1 MEIDLTD
8 ESEDVHGPETS
19 YLIEA
24 VGSVL
29 RLYMAEVLMK
39 RPVDPVDYLA
49 RCLKKH
55 AQVSD
60 AEMKESVEAVVIEDG
75 VSVNKLEDTLTEV
88 ETRNEGD
95 EKREEGG
102 DVDGGG
108 YRGDDDE
115 EEEDNVR
122 ERSEVDEALYN
133 GGGEKD
139 DEGGDGGNELHSD
152 FEDSIQETH
161 EDDQS
166 ISKFGEETE
175 DEVTFESSSKQELN
189 DTPLDGIDDLG
200 DGEAD
205 RDSEV
210 Q

>member
-60 AEMKESVEAVVIEDG
+60 AEMKESVEAVVIED
-75 VSVNKLEDTLTEV
+75 
-88 ETRNEGD
+88 
-95 EKREEGG
+95 
-102 DVDGGG
+102 
-108 YRGDDDE
+108 
-115 EEEDNVR
+115 
-122 ERSEVDEALYN
+122 
-133 GGGEKD
+133 
-139 DEGGDGGNELHSD
+139 
-152 FEDSIQETH
+152 ETH
-161 EDDQS
+161 EDEQS

-175 DEVTFESSSKQELN
+175 DEVTFESPSKQELN

-205 RDSEV
+205 RILKFSECR
-210 Q
+210 QLHGI